1 MARYR
6 SKATSELKAAAVVK
20 AFFLCSL
27 IVLVCVGYVWQKQQ
41 INLLG
46 DQIRTAENRLA
57 RLRDQNDKL
66 RKNVAQLVSPA
77 VLDARV
83 QELRL
88 GLVAPQQSQI
98 WRLPE
103 PRVAPPAPRTGL
115 FVVRQNTGARESL
128 K

>member
-1 MARYR
+1 MSRYR
-6 SKATSELKAAAVVK
+6 SKATSELKATAVVN

>member
-1 MARYR
+1 L
-6 SKATSELKAAAVVK
+6 KATAVVK

-46 DQIRTAENRLA
+46 DQIRAGESRLA

-66 RKNVAQLVSPA
+66 RKTVAELVSPA
-77 VLDARV
+77 ALDIQV
-83 QELRL
+83 QKLGL
-88 GLVAPQQSQI
+88 GLVPPQQSQI

-103 PRVAPPAPRTGL
+103 PRVAPPAPHAGL
-115 FVVRQNTGARESL
+115 FAVRQNPGARESL